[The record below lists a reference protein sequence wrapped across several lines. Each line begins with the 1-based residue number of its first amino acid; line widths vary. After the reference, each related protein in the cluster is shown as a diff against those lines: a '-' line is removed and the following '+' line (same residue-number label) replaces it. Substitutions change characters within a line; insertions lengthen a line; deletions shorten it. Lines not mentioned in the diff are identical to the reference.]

1 MKNYLKYLER
11 AASWLASIIL
21 LQTLFIKFTAHA
33 DSVMLFSTLGLE
45 PYGRIGVGV
54 VELIAA
60 LLMLFKRSAFLGSVL
75 TMGLM
80 TGAIL
85 SHVFILGIEFNGDG
99 GALFSLACVCFFAAS
114 VVARM
119 NFKGFDFKNY

>member
-1 MKNYLKYLER
+1 
-11 AASWLASIIL
+11 L
-21 LQTLFIKFTAHA
+21 LQLTPKVLNLF
-33 DSVMLFSTLGLE
+33 FSNSSNWA
-45 PYGRIGVGV
+45 V
-54 VELIAA
+54 A